1 MMDQEGPLTFFR
13 AKLFFAIVFQNEI
26 YFHKWSFSWAE
37 NAIFQ
42 LPVRCMS
49 YLIIGIETWES
60 RIWMSNTYAEAFGEI
75 DNFFSWLDKY

>member
-13 AKLFFAIVFQNEI
+13 AKLFFAIVIKNEI
-26 YFHKWSFSWAE
+26 YFHNWSFSWAE

-60 RIWMSNTYAEAFGEI
+60 RIWMSNMTE
-75 DNFFSWLDKY
+75 NLSV